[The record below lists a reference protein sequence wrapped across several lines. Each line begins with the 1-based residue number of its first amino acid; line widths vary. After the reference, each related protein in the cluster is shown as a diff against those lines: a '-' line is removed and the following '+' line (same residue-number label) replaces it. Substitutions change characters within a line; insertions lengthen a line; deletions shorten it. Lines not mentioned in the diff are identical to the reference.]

1 MMRHGTRVVVCLIA
15 LLLSA
20 APGVVSA
27 CTLWAAAGERVV
39 GGGTMIHKN
48 RDWSPDHQQELR
60 LVTPQKGYRYLSL
73 YTVGNESNGT
83 KAGVNTEGLVIVTAS
98 APSHLDKRINF
109 LGRTGMATLLSRYGS
124 VDQALQALDAAK
136 WKSGPQFIIMADKT
150 EIASIEVGMEGQY
163 VILSRSSNDVL
174 FHTNHY
180 VSETLAGFNQA
191 KIGKSSMTRY
201 ERISKLL
208 ESKPVLDLD
217 DTRSFSKDST
227 LWRKGATPTSV
238 RTLSAWTIQHRADG
252 HSVLVLTMANPGRME
267 TNYEIPLADAFA
279 GKFDVSVVQ

>member
-1 MMRHGTRVVVCLIA
+1 MRRGTWIVACLIA
-15 LLLSA
+15 LLMST

-48 RDWSPDHQQELR
+48 RDWAPDHQQQLR
-60 LVTPQKGYRYLSL
+60 LVTPRTGYRYLSL
-73 YTVGNESNGT
+73 YTVGNESSGT
-83 KAGVNTEGLVIVTAS
+83 KAGVNTAGLVIVTAS

-109 LGRTGMATLLSRYGS
+109 QGRTGIAALLSRYES
-124 VDQALQALDAAK
+124 VDQALQALDDAK

-180 VSETLAGFNQA
+180 VSETLAAFNSA
-191 KIGKSSMTRY
+191 KISKSSTTRY

-208 ESKPVLDLD
+208 ESKQVLGLD

-238 RTLSAWTIQHRADG
+238 RTLSAWTVQHRADG
-252 HSVLVLTMANPGRME
+252 YSVLMLTMANPGRME
-267 TNYEIPLADAFA
+267 TNYEIPLTDAFA
-279 GKFDVSVVQ
+279 GKFDVAAVQ

>member
-1 MMRHGTRVVVCLIA
+1 MRRGPWIVACLIA
-15 LLLSA
+15 LLLSV
-20 APGVVSA
+20 APGIVSA
-27 CTLWAAAGERVV
+27 CTLWAAAGERVA
-39 GGGTMIHKN
+39 GGGTIIHKN

-163 VILSRSSNDVL
+163 VVLSRSSNDVL

-180 VSETLAGFNQA
+180 VSETLAGFNPA

-201 ERISKLL
+201 ERISGLL
-208 ESKPVLDLD
+208 ESKQVLDLD

-238 RTLSAWTIQHRADG
+238 RTLSAWTVQHRADG
-252 HSVLVLTMANPGRME
+252 HSVLVLTMANPWRME
-267 TNYEIPLADAFA
+267 TNYEIPLADAFS